1 MDRVPRPRLLCG
13 AVSTSAGQSSPMQ
26 PVIQSFL
33 PSGRL
38 FRRSQLRWYAVKAD
52 HTVMWSGVNVSWP
65 VFADATCYS
74 VVPAIRKTISSFA
87 IAMVCGE
94 GGSHSATVVPAVGRS
109 RLRSSGQWRFWWTS
123 LSRLPRQLRAGRFLS
138 CFRRLTEFRVVL
150 RFRDSFGVSREPLPR
165 RRRLG
170 LTPSGPRRWWRG
182 RGGPLLWSPSG
193 GRLLG
198 LLGRECVTLIQQ
210 RLEFRRTGGLPHLY
224 SQLSH
229 DGHDGDAATTLRS
242 ATDAIVL
249 RFPFGRDPQRR
260 PGRLT
265 QHVPHPRRTLLGDMP
280 LAVVPLPR
288 LEGRRG

>member
-1 MDRVPRPRLLCG
+1 MRRP
-13 AVSTSAGQSSPMQ
+13 
-26 PVIQSFL
+26 PVWVAC
-33 PSGRL
+33 PT
-38 FRRSQLRWYAVKAD
+38 A
-52 HTVMWSGVNVSWP
+52 VMWSGVNVSWP

-74 VVPAIRKTISSFA
+74 VVPVIRKTISSFA

-182 RGGPLLWSPSG
+182 RGGPPSVEPERRSSSWSSG
-193 GRLLG
+193 TPVRHAH
-198 LLGRECVTLIQQ
+198 RA
-210 RLEFRRTGGLPHLY
+210 
-224 SQLSH
+224 SH
-229 DGHDGDAATTLRS
+229 RVPANGRS
-242 ATDAIVL
+242 ATS
-249 RFPFGRDPQRR
+249 
-260 PGRLT
+260 
-265 QHVPHPRRTLLGDMP
+265 
-280 LAVVPLPR
+280 PLPVVS
-288 LEGRRG
+288 

>member
-94 GGSHSATVVPAVGRS
+94 GGSHCYVERC
-109 RLRSSGQWRFWWTS
+109 Q
-123 LSRLPRQLRAGRFLS
+123 RQLASLRRCNLLFSRS
-138 CFRRLTEFRVVL
+138 CHQEDYFVV
-150 RFRDSFGVSREPLPR
+150 RN
-165 RRRLG
+165 
-170 LTPSGPRRWWRG
+170 
-182 RGGPLLWSPSG
+182 
-193 GRLLG
+193 
-198 LLGRECVTLIQQ
+198 C
-210 RLEFRRTGGLPHLY
+210 
-224 SQLSH
+224 
-229 DGHDGDAATTLRS
+229 
-242 ATDAIVL
+242 
-249 RFPFGRDPQRR
+249 
-260 PGRLT
+260 
-265 QHVPHPRRTLLGDMP
+265 
-280 LAVVPLPR
+280 
-288 LEGRRG
+288 